1 MSSPHTK
8 FAQVLDVSQVFKLLL
23 VAYFVS
29 QSEPKKYIV
38 LFTVNLSSQFEA
50 HFWAQMRRYS
60 FLVSYIH
67 VLIIQ
72 TNGPW
77 YRMRC

>member
-50 HFWAQMRRYS
+50 HF
-60 FLVSYIH
+60 
-67 VLIIQ
+67 
-72 TNGPW
+72 
-77 YRMRC
+77 